1 MWVLGWM
8 KEMVVV
14 LPWYIGSASPAKH
27 SVGAVQCSQDP
38 AGMAS
43 LKVIVA

>member
-1 MWVLGWM
+1 MGLG
-8 KEMVVV
+8 KDEGVV
-14 LPWYIGSASPAKH
+14 LPWYIGERFQAKH

-43 LKVIVA
+43 LKVIDI